1 MYMVNEFSMESF
13 DIIKKKIKKKLNINE
28 KNNGKNKR
36 KMKEINDKIDIE
48 YKKSNISNNGNINNE
63 KLKSKADD
71 DSRNANFYSKNVST
85 LKENKNIL
93 TKKRSQSSD
102 NLLLKIINS
111 HYLRTRLK
119 SISS

>member
-1 MYMVNEFSMESF
+1 M
-13 DIIKKKIKKKLNINE
+13 IKLILNI
-28 KNNGKNKR
+28 
-36 KMKEINDKIDIE
+36 
-48 YKKSNISNNGNINNE
+48 KSLIYP
-63 KLKSKADD
+63 LKSKADD

-85 LKENKNIL
+85 LKGNKNIL